1 MLLAL
6 AQIQMKERPEENLQ
20 QSLCR
25 PELYA

>member
-20 QSLCR
+20 QSLRC
-25 PELYA
+25 PDLYA

>member
-20 QSLCR
+20 QSLRR

>member
-6 AQIQMKERPEENLQ
+6 AQIQMKERSEENLQ
-20 QSLCR
+20 QSLRR